1 MGTKHTAFDQP
12 YERKVHLYH
21 DQKGATIKS
30 SGRPFANTAC
40 KMNSDVPLSHITT
53 DIDKVTCQICLS
65 KKHKV
70 GAFER
75 YRSIPNSVEESKV
88 AAEPALWVQ
97 QVGRG
102 LRPYRSANGSR
113 MRYRLNWRR
122 KLILQV
128 EETIISADDRDPM
141 DFGHEVTRWRDATLA
156 DLPYPGLGVV

>member
-21 DQKGATIKS
+21 DQKGARINS
-30 SGRPFANTAC
+30 HIPGVEGRLFANTAC

-53 DIDKVTCQICLS
+53 DIHKVTCQICLS
-65 KKHKV
+65 RKQKV
-70 GAFER
+70 SGFER
-75 YRSIPNSVEESKV
+75 ANSVEKTTVPHEPPLNLLYSKDG
-88 AAEPALWVQ
+88 
-97 QVGRG
+97 GRF
-102 LRPYRSANGSR
+102 
-113 MRYRLNWRR
+113 RYRLNWRR

>member
-1 MGTKHTAFDQP
+1 MGTKHTAFDPP

-21 DQKGATIKS
+21 DQQGATIKS

-40 KMNSDVPLSHITT
+40 KMNSDIPESHITT
-53 DIDKVTCQICLS
+53 DISKVTCQICLS
-65 KKHKV
+65 RKQKV
-70 GAFER
+70 SGFER
-75 YRSIPNSVEESKV
+75 ANSVEKTTV
-88 AAEPALWVQ
+88 PHEPALWVQ

-128 EETIISADDRDPM
+128 EDTISVADDNDPM
-141 DFGHEVTRWRDATLA
+141 DLGRDVTRWRDATLA

>member
-21 DQKGATIKS
+21 DQQGAKIGHS
-30 SGRPFANTAC
+30 DRLFANTAC
-40 KMNSDVPLSHITT
+40 KMNSNVPLSHITT
-53 DIDKVTCQICLS
+53 DIHKVTCSICLS

-88 AAEPALWVQ
+88 THEPPLSLLYSKDG
-97 QVGRG
+97 GRF
-102 LRPYRSANGSR
+102 
-113 MRYRLNWRR
+113 RYRLNWRR

-141 DFGHEVTRWRDATLA
+141 DFGHEITRWRDATLA